1 MSPHLSGCRSKI
13 RRNPDHADTNDNWH
27 TLRPL
32 QRILLD
38 SSVRVQPH
46 ASLKTYLVSAL
57 SEGKVEYYECQACGT
72 KLLRQPQSD
81 PSTRWQL
88 VF

>member
-1 MSPHLSGCRSKI
+1 MTTGTPCVHC
-13 RRNPDHADTNDNWH
+13 
-27 TLRPL
+27 
-32 QRILLD
+32 RILLD
-38 SSVRVQPH
+38 SSVRVEPH
-46 ASLKTYLVSAL
+46 ASLKTYLVSAF

-72 KLLRQPQSD
+72 KLLRQPQSHD